1 VAGEMKAYLYCTKAK
16 PYLIDDMDVFPE
28 QRKEEHYTLE
38 DDKHYDG
45 IGLNGF
51 VFFECEINKVEEI
64 RHDYS
69 PLGDDLFF
77 TKSVS
82 IPVDFE
88 RQTCLN
94 TEQLNSYQPRYA
106 LYLENVKKIDKPFPI
121 SQAPQNMCYMT
132 MNGERCVLISIQPQ
146 HLANIANGLKDIEVR
161 KSILNELKEI
171 IK

>member
-1 VAGEMKAYLYCTKAK
+1 MKAYLYCTKAK
-16 PYLIDDMDVFPE
+16 PYLKPN
-28 QRKEEHYTLE
+28 
-38 DDKHYDG
+38 G
-45 IGLNGF
+45 AIGTVSTKYNLNGF
-51 VFFECEINKVEEI
+51 VCFECEINKVEEI

-94 TEQLNSYQPRYA
+94 TEQLNSYLPRYA
-106 LYLENVKKIDKPFPI
+106 LYLENVKKIGKPFTV
-121 SQAPQNMCYMT
+121 STAPQNMCYMT
-132 MNGERCVLISIQPQ
+132 MNGDRCVLISIQSK

-161 KSILNELKEI
+161 KSILNELKGL

>member
-1 VAGEMKAYLYCTKAK
+1 MKAYLYCTKAK
-16 PYLIDDMDVFPE
+16 PFLQPNG
-28 QRKEEHYTLE
+28 T
-38 DDKHYDG
+38 
-45 IGLNGF
+45 IGTISTKYNLNGL
-51 VFFECEINKVEEI
+51 VCFECEINKVEEI

-94 TEQLNSYQPRYA
+94 TEQLNSYHPRYA
-106 LYLENVKKIDKPFPI
+106 LHLVNVKKIDKPFTVNT
-121 SQAPQNMCYMT
+121 APQNMSYMN
-132 MNGERCVLISIQPQ
+132 MNGERCVLISIRSQ

-161 KSILNELKEI
+161 KSILNELKEL

>member
-1 VAGEMKAYLYCTKAK
+1 MKAYLYCTKAK
-16 PYLIDDMDVFPE
+16 PYLQPN
-28 QRKEEHYTLE
+28 
-38 DDKHYDG
+38 G
-45 IGLNGF
+45 AIGTVSTKYNLNGF

-69 PLGDDLFF
+69 PSFRFFRRKEGGISITRGDDLFF

-94 TEQLNSYQPRYA
+94 TEQLNSYLPRYA
-106 LYLENVKKIDKPFPI
+106 LYLENVKKIDKPFTV
-121 SQAPQNMCYMT
+121 STAPQNMCYMT
-132 MNGERCVLISIQPQ
+132 MNGERCVIISIQPQ

-161 KSILNELKEI
+161 KSILNELKGL